1 MDAQQQAMLQ
11 AQAELQQQQQQQQQQ
26 SSEQSVGGILTS
38 VRGVKREMTA
48 QSEEL
53 RQLGSILTGQQL
65 TLSIKKFNGKATEFR
80 EWIKSIEKWAQIQKC
95 PTEKCKMIAYQS
107 SRGVVSDFIDR
118 FLKGEGSFSDN
129 TWETLKV
136 QLRLRFGE
144 LQDEVQALAHLT
156 KIKQAKQESAAVF
169 GERIYI
175 LSKDAFP
182 EGTESAPIQRQLVSI
197 MINGLSNKS
206 VKFKLLREN
215 PSTLSD
221 AITVASTEE
230 TVRKR
235 YDLHFGAKPVDN
247 EISERHEQPMEVE
260 AVRDRVC
267 FKCHKPGHRA
277 RYCHQRQVQ
286 EVRQTNQ
293 DIQCWHCNRKG
304 HIRRDC
310 PNRRR
315 GRLN

>member
-11 AQAELQQQQQQQQQQ
+11 AQQELQQQQQQQQQQ
-26 SSEQSVGGILTS
+26 SSEQSLGGILTS

-53 RQLGSILTGQQL
+53 RQLSSILTGQQL
-65 TLSIKKFNGKATEFR
+65 TLSIKEFNGKASEFR
-80 EWIKSIEKWAQIQKC
+80 EWIKSIEKWAHIQKF

-156 KIKQAKQESAAVF
+156 KMKQGKQESAAVF

-215 PSTLSD
+215 PSTLAD

-235 YDLHFGAKPVDN
+235 YDLHFGSKHTDH
-247 EISERHEQPMEVE
+247 ETDQRDEQPMEVE

-267 FKCHKPGHRA
+267 FKCRRPGHRA
-277 RYCHQRQVQ
+277 RYCRQVQ
-286 EVRQTNQ
+286 EVRQVDSNV
-293 DIQCWHCNRKG
+293 QCWHCNQRG